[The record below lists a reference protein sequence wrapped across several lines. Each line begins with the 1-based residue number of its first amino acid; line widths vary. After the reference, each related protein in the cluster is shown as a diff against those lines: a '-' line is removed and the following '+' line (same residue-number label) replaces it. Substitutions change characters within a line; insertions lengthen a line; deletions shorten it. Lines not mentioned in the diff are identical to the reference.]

1 MRERVS
7 REEWETRVD
16 LAACYRLVHHYGMDD
31 LVYNHISARVPGEE
45 GHFLINAY
53 GMTYDEITASSLVKI
68 DTDGNMVQD
77 SGTGYGINHAGF
89 VIHSAVHRARPDV
102 ACVIHTH
109 TPSGMAVSA
118 MKCGLVPLTQNAMFF
133 SGVGY
138 HDYEGPAVDL
148 DEQRRL
154 VADLGGHVA
163 MVLRNHGLLAVGATI
178 PEAFVTIYWLERAC
192 QAQALAMAAK
202 TDLISPPRDTVAKT
216 NERYKPGQ
224 RRRIIA
230 PSERE
235 YSTRARPI
243 QATRSHVPSLSARR
257 YRAPSV
263 ATCCRVPLRELS
275 RRSRCSPTWSTGR
288 FGRSARIQGC
298 AAVCGRSWK
307 ARP

>member
-1 MRERVS
+1 MSDLSQLKVPSMRARVS
-7 REEWETRVD
+7 PEEWETRVN

-45 GHFLINAY
+45 GRFLINAY
-53 GMTYDEITASSLVKI
+53 GMTYDEISASSLVKI
-68 DTDGNMVQD
+68 DFDGNVVQD

-89 VIHSAVHRARPDV
+89 VIHSAVHRARADV

-118 MKCGLVPLTQNAMFF
+118 MKCGLLPLTQNAMFF

-154 VADLGGHVA
+154 VGDLGSHDA
-163 MVLRNHGLLAVGATI
+163 MILRHHGLLAVGRTI

-192 QAQALAMAAK
+192 QAQAFA
-202 TDLISPPRDTVAKT
+202 VASGKELSLPDDAVVRTT

-224 RRRIIA
+224 RRRIGELEWA
-230 PSERE
+230 GLLRLLE
-235 YSTRARPI
+235 
-243 QATRSHVPSLSARR
+243 RR
-257 YRAPSV
+257 YPGFRD
-263 ATCCRVPLRELS
+263 
-275 RRSRCSPTWSTGR
+275 
-288 FGRSARIQGC
+288 
-298 AAVCGRSWK
+298 
-307 ARP
+307 